1 MKSREWATFL
11 KIPPPATTDI
21 VPALDPGWCAAR
33 GVNADAA
40 VVLRLLRDEVVPL
53 IRHLERKHGLKS
65 YHFLVHDR
73 QSGVPTTEDD
83 HGAYIHLRLKFKRAI
98 NLYKKVGLSSWLKS
112 QLPGTVSYIQRYPFE
127 MTRPVD
133 SSGQTSIGGIDL
145 SIIKGGEIS
154 MLERAG
160 RLIEL
165 QSEWVLA
172 LIEAHAWRDDADMV
186 RQVLQFGH
194 FFANMLRMQLR

>member
-1 MKSREWATFL
+1 MKSCEWATFL
-11 KIPPPATTDI
+11 RIPPPSTSDK
-21 VPALDPGWCAAR
+21 VPALDPAWCAAR
-33 GVNADAA
+33 GVNTGAE

-53 IRHLERKHGLKS
+53 VRQLERKHGLKS

-83 HGAYIHLRLKFKRAI
+83 HGAYIHLRLVFKRAI
-98 NLYKKVGLSSWLKS
+98 DLYNKVGLSGMSS
-112 QLPGTVSYIQRYPFE
+112 ASFPGNVSFVQRYPFE

-145 SIIKGGEIS
+145 NLIVGGEMS
-154 MLERAG
+154 MLQRAG

-172 LIEAHAWRDDADMV
+172 LIEAHRWTDDADMV

-194 FFANMLRMQLR
+194 FMSNMLQMVLR